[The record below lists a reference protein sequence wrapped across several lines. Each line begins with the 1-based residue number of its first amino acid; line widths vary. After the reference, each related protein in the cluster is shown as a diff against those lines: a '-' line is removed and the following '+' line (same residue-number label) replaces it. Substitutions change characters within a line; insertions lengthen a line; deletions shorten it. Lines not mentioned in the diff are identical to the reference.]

1 MKEIDAITLISYLS
15 QKSKSNAV
23 SIGIKEIRK
32 LGHIWKIHSQE

>member
-15 QKSKSNAV
+15 QKSKSNVV
-23 SIGIKEIRK
+23 SVDIKEMWK